1 MTCREFK
8 HSAAA
13 LTLWELGRV
22 PDDSILSH
30 AAGCDSCGAWL
41 GKQRSLASSL
51 RPLQTESAGLGAG
64 PRVEQALLKE
74 FRRTAAARAAVV
86 PAGVASHS
94 EPVPEA
100 DARFT
105 PLAIRLSRF
114 FEIGAYAAVAA
125 AIGVGVF
132 LGTHL
137 LQRSK
142 TQPAQT
148 AASPAS
154 LMPAAQ
160 KPVTAEPAELA
171 AATESSAVEPP
182 AAVHNPIQRQPS
194 PAAKPTT
201 VAAQPAA
208 EVATSN
214 ADEGYIALMFCDPLS
229 CGSDSQV
236 VRMELPSPAG
246 QDSQPQIADVVV
258 GYDGVVRAVRIVN

>member
-1 MTCREFK
+1 MRPAATVAEPGWGNSVPWRRRYGRCRQ
-8 HSAAA
+8 SLPASG
-13 LTLWELGRV
+13 LV
-22 PDDSILSH
+22 PGWNRRCS
-30 AAGCDSCGAWL
+30 
-41 GKQRSLASSL
+41 RNF
-51 RPLQTESAGLGAG
+51 AG
-64 PRVEQALLKE
+64 PLLPE
-74 FRRTAAARAAVV
+74 LLLYPQR
-86 PAGVASHS
+86 VASRS